1 MCWSS
6 DVKNE
11 EAEAG
16 FDDHSRELLENI
28 SIEQKFE
35 VTYVDIEELSKK
47 VIFLKKNIVIFEN
60 RSEIDC
66 IRNFFICMRF
76 VILQRYP
83 VRQRIDE
90 ISIFYSL
97 KMISLLRRIFKLE

>member
-6 DVKNE
+6 DVRNE

-47 VIFLKKNIVIFEN
+47 VIFLKK
-60 RSEIDC
+60 
-66 IRNFFICMRF
+66 
-76 VILQRYP
+76 
-83 VRQRIDE
+83 
-90 ISIFYSL
+90 
-97 KMISLLRRIFKLE
+97 ISLYLKIDLKLTVYVISSFV

>member
-1 MCWSS
+1 MR
-6 DVKNE
+6 NE

-47 VIFLKKNIVIFEN
+47 VIFLKK
-60 RSEIDC
+60 
-66 IRNFFICMRF
+66 
-76 VILQRYP
+76 
-83 VRQRIDE
+83 
-90 ISIFYSL
+90 
-97 KMISLLRRIFKLE
+97 ISLYLKIDLKLTVYVISSFV

>member
-11 EAEAG
+11 EAEVG

-47 VIFLKKNIVIFEN
+47 VIFLKK
-60 RSEIDC
+60 
-66 IRNFFICMRF
+66 
-76 VILQRYP
+76 
-83 VRQRIDE
+83 
-90 ISIFYSL
+90 
-97 KMISLLRRIFKLE
+97 ISLYLKIDLKLTVYVISSFV

>member
-47 VIFLKKNIVIFEN
+47 VIFLKK
-60 RSEIDC
+60 
-66 IRNFFICMRF
+66 
-76 VILQRYP
+76 
-83 VRQRIDE
+83 
-90 ISIFYSL
+90 
-97 KMISLLRRIFKLE
+97 ISLYLKIDLKLTVYVISSFV

>member
-1 MCWSS
+1 MLYIPYFDNDIGIRNLEFGASVHFLLFFLNKINYLIVCWSS

-47 VIFLKKNIVIFEN
+47 VIFLKKY
-60 RSEIDC
+60 
-66 IRNFFICMRF
+66 
-76 VILQRYP
+76 RY
-83 VRQRIDE
+83 I
-90 ISIFYSL
+90 
-97 KMISLLRRIFKLE
+97 

>member
-47 VIFLKKNIVIFEN
+47 VIFLKKY
-60 RSEIDC
+60 
-66 IRNFFICMRF
+66 
-76 VILQRYP
+76 RY
-83 VRQRIDE
+83 I
-90 ISIFYSL
+90 
-97 KMISLLRRIFKLE
+97 

>member
-47 VIFLKKNIVIFEN
+47 VIFLKK
-60 RSEIDC
+60 
-66 IRNFFICMRF
+66 
-76 VILQRYP
+76 
-83 VRQRIDE
+83 
-90 ISIFYSL
+90 
-97 KMISLLRRIFKLE
+97 ISLYLIIDLKVNVYAISSFV

>member
-1 MCWSS
+1 M
-6 DVKNE
+6 KNE

-47 VIFLKKNIVIFEN
+47 VIFLKK
-60 RSEIDC
+60 
-66 IRNFFICMRF
+66 
-76 VILQRYP
+76 
-83 VRQRIDE
+83 
-90 ISIFYSL
+90 
-97 KMISLLRRIFKLE
+97 ISLYLKIDLKLTVYVISSFV